1 MTLKIVENLQKLGF
15 TANEAKI
22 YAVLVGLKQAR
33 ASEIAESSGVPRPK
47 VYRTLR
53 GMEKKGYVRIIEG
66 EPTLFCCVE
75 PEELIFRIRTDFMLS
90 LSETASE
97 LNALSP
103 TTNRFSVGNFRKL
116 KVRV

>member
-1 MTLKIVENLQKLGF
+1 VALKVVENLQKLGF

-22 YAVLVGLKQAR
+22 YAVLVCLKQAR
-33 ASEIAESSGVPRPK
+33 ASEIAESAGVPRPK

-53 GMEKKGYVRIIEG
+53 GMEKKGYIRIIEG

-90 LSETASE
+90 LSETANE
-97 LNALSP
+97 LSALSP
-103 TTNRFSVGNFRKL
+103 ATNGFSGESFRKL

>member
-1 MTLKIVENLQKLGF
+1 VTRKIIENLQKLGF
-15 TANEAKI
+15 TGNEAKI
-22 YAVLVGLKQAR
+22 YAVLVCLKQAR
-33 ASEIAESSGVPRPK
+33 ASEIAENSGVPRSK
-47 VYRTLR
+47 VYGTLR

-90 LSETASE
+90 LIETANE
-97 LNALSP
+97 LSALSP
-103 TTNRFSVGNFRKL
+103 ATNGFSVGSFRKL

>member
-1 MTLKIVENLQKLGF
+1 VTLKIIENLQKLGF

-22 YAVLVGLKQAR
+22 YSVLVCLKQAR
-33 ASEIAESSGVPRPK
+33 ASEIAESAGVPRPK
-47 VYRTLR
+47 IYKTLR

-90 LSETASE
+90 LNETASE
-97 LNALSP
+97 LNDLSP
-103 TTNRFSVGNFRKL
+103 ANNGFSSGSFHRL
-116 KVRV
+116 KARV